1 MVLSL
6 YSGCAIAD
14 SSNKKI
20 ILISLYF
27 VEFGT
32 KGTAFR
38 QAPSGKIG
46 VGREDRARGVRV
58 IERVFKWRSGNL
70 VELMG
75 NNNKMEPYGES
86 LLLLDAH
93 RDGKVLGAVY

>member
-32 KGTAFR
+32 KEPAFR
-38 QAPSGKIG
+38 G
-46 VGREDRARGVRV
+46 RAREK
-58 IERVFKWRSGNL
+58 IEGRGGGKGEWWSPNGRGFQ
-70 VELMG
+70 VE
-75 NNNKMEPYGES
+75 
-86 LLLLDAH
+86 
-93 RDGKVLGAVY
+93 V